1 MGPTATPTIRLRL
14 QSRPESL
21 TLVRAMLAG
30 VASPL
35 ALEPE
40 LLGDVKTAVSEAC
53 NNVVIHAYPD
63 QPGPLRIDLAL
74 ENEEVEVVVRDHGGG
89 IGRAAPAEGRMSV
102 GLPLIRTLAERA
114 EFLDAPGGGTEVRM
128 TFARQDSVAPPP
140 PAAPAGRVGP
150 APELEGDAV
159 VTLYPVTLLSGL
171 LGRVARAAAAGA
183 RFSVDRFSDLHLVTD
198 AIGAHAEAAATGELS
213 FAIRAVDRR
222 LELTV
227 GPFPAGSGVRL
238 ESDAATEPALA
249 PLLVLADELVSEPV
263 PGGGEM
269 LRVLVV
275 DPRPVSAQ

>member
-1 MGPTATPTIRLRL
+1 MRVATPTIRLEL

-30 VASPL
+30 LAVPL

-63 QPGPLRIDLAL
+63 QPGPLRIDLAV
-74 ENEEVEVVVRDHGGG
+74 EGEGVEVVVRDQGGG
-89 IGRAAPAEGRMSV
+89 IGHTAPAEGRMSV
-102 GLPLIRTLAERA
+102 GVALIRTLAERA

-128 TFARQDSVAPPP
+128 TFARQDSVGP
-140 PAAPAGRVGP
+140 PAPTAPAGSVGP
-150 APELEGDAV
+150 APQLEGDAV
-159 VTLYPVTLLSGL
+159 VTLYPVALLAGL
-171 LGRVARAAAAGA
+171 LGRGARAAAAAA

-198 AIGAHAEAAATGELS
+198 AIAAYAESAAATGELS
-213 FAIRAVDRR
+213 FAIRAVNRR

-227 GPFPAGSGVRL
+227 GPFPAGSAAWL

-249 PLLVLADELVSEPV
+249 PLLLLVDELRSEPV
-263 PGGGEM
+263 QGGEM
-269 LRVLVV
+269 LRVVVV
-275 DPRPVSAQ
+275 DHRPVSAQ

>member
-1 MGPTATPTIRLRL
+1 MTEATPTICLQL

-30 VASPL
+30 LATPL

-74 ENEEVEVVVRDHGGG
+74 EHEGVEIVVRDHGGG
-89 IGRAAPAEGRMSV
+89 IGRTAPAEGRMSV
-102 GLPLIRTLAERA
+102 GLALIRALAERA
-114 EFLDAPGGGTEVRM
+114 EFRDVPGGGTEVRM
-128 TFARQDSVAPPP
+128 TFTRRDSVAPPP
-140 PAAPAGRVGP
+140 PAALAGPVGP
-150 APELEGDAV
+150 APQLNGDAV
-159 VTLYPVTLLSGL
+159 VTLYPVSLLAGL

-183 RFSVDRFSDLHLVTD
+183 RFSVDRLSDLHLVTD
-198 AIGAHAEAAATGELS
+198 AIAAYAESAAATGELG
-213 FAIRAVDRR
+213 FAVLAVDRR

-227 GPFPAGSGVRL
+227 GPFRTGSGARL
-238 ESDAATEPALA
+238 QPDAGAEPTFSPLAL
-249 PLLVLADELVSEPV
+249 LTDELVSEPV
-263 PGGGEM
+263 EGGEM

-275 DPRPVSAQ
+275 DPRPASGQ

>member
-1 MGPTATPTIRLRL
+1 MRVATPTIRLEL

-30 VASPL
+30 LAIPL

-74 ENEEVEVVVRDHGGG
+74 EHEGVEVVVRDHGGG
-89 IGRAAPAEGRMSV
+89 IRHTPPAEGRMSV
-102 GLPLIRTLAERA
+102 GLALIRTLAERA
-114 EFLDAPGGGTEVRM
+114 EFRDAPDGGTEVRM

-140 PAAPAGRVGP
+140 PIAPAGSVGP
-150 APELEGDAV
+150 EPQLDGDVV

-198 AIGAHAEAAATGELS
+198 AIAAYAETAAASGELS

-227 GPFPAGSGVRL
+227 GPFGAGSGARL

-249 PLLVLADELVSEPV
+249 PLVLLADELVSEPV
-263 PGGGEM
+263 ESGEM

-275 DPRPVSAQ
+275 DPRPVSGQ